1 MPVEVVKCQFTSTF
15 GDFTADLGVEAFF
28 MQMFADHMV
37 EGDSIRPDTKTHIK
51 KQNGGRIKV

>member
-1 MPVEVVKCQFTSTF
+1 
-15 GDFTADLGVEAFF
+15 

-37 EGDSIRPDTKTHIK
+37 EGDFILPDTKTHIK